1 MTSGSDFFKNF
12 RISGSLPLL
21 KEINVKVSPVFFLNA
36 NAKMPVA
43 NILVAVILFCV
54 EYPTCFEPDRVIYA
68 KLQLEEYKKT
78 E

>member
-43 NILVAVILFCV
+43 NILVAVILFCNASG
-54 EYPTCFEPDRVIYA
+54 PSTDNSDTSF
-68 KLQLEEYKKT
+68 QS
-78 E
+78 